1 MPTPRRL
8 RSIKAVRIAIV
19 VRSEHQE
26 RADLAAEN
34 KLSASLVGQT
44 AWLFN
49 CAANNA
55 TCQGR
60 IQIDNTVLNDYSRYR
75 IYETVIPLRN
85 ALWSNPMT
93 PARIVFRRRAP
104 ARRQRGVVL
113 FVALI
118 GMVVLSL
125 AAVALLRSVDSG
137 TSIAGNLAFKQA
149 TIGPINYAIE
159 QANYALFDAPAA
171 SRIADPWNHAPR
183 STITRTCSRGNRRPA
198 FPRALW
204 SLVHVSGRV
213 QHLLPV
219 RSRRVPGP
227 LDHRA
232 DVPGLGA
239 GAGSLHGRPADQRWP
254 AGLRHHGAEGLVGR
268 TTMKLI
274 GIPVNPIPLY
284 RVTVRVDGPSN
295 TVTYAQA
302 MLR

>member
-1 MPTPRRL
+1 
-8 RSIKAVRIAIV
+8 
-19 VRSEHQE
+19 
-26 RADLAAEN
+26 
-34 KLSASLVGQT
+34 
-44 AWLFN
+44 
-49 CAANNA
+49 
-55 TCQGR
+55 
-60 IQIDNTVLNDYSRYR
+60 
-75 IYETVIPLRN
+75 
-85 ALWSNPMT
+85 MT
-93 PARIVFRRRAP
+93 SARIVFRRRAP

-149 TIGPINYAIE
+149 TIGPVNYAIE

-171 SRIADPWNHAPR
+171 SRITDPWNHAA
-183 STITRTCSRGNRRPA
+183 A
-198 FPRALW
+198 FNYYANLQPGESA
-204 SLVHVSGRV
+204 SGI
-213 QHLLPV
+213 
-219 RSRRVPGP
+219 
-227 LDHRA
+227 
-232 DVPGLGA
+232 
-239 GAGSLHGRPADQRWP
+239 P
-254 AGLRHHGAEGLVGR
+254 AGLYGPSYTYPAGFNTYTYPSASGGYEVRWIIERMCQGAAPLPGPYTGDPLTNDGLQACDVMVPKVSSGR